1 MTTKDPLT
9 VSEPASAEGIH
20 IGDSPAA
27 TVREK
32 LAAGTEKYRAQAVT
46 KARDIAETGK
56 EKTATALKSLSETI
70 EGAAKTV
77 DDKLGA
83 DYGKYARKAA
93 EGISNFSSAIDAK
106 EIDEL
111 AADARDFVRK
121 SPAIALGAAA
131 AAGFL
136 LARFLKAGSSNDQ
149 TGA

>member
-9 VSEPASAEGIH
+9 VSEPASAESIR
-20 IGDSPAA
+20 IGGSPAA
-27 TVREK
+27 SVRAK
-32 LAAGTEKYRAQAVT
+32 LTEGTEKYRAQAAS

-56 EKTATALKSLSETI
+56 GKTATALKSLSETI
-70 EGAAKTV
+70 EGAAHTV

-93 EGISNFSSAIDAK
+93 ESISNLSSAIEAK

-111 AADARDFVRK
+111 ATDARDFVRK
-121 SPAIALGAAA
+121 SPAVALGVAA

-136 LARFLKAGSSNDQ
+136 LARFLKSGSGSDQ

>member
-1 MTTKDPLT
+1 MTTNDPLT
-9 VSEPASAEGIH
+9 VSEPASAEGIR
-20 IGDSPAA
+20 IGESQTA

-32 LAAGTEKYRAQAVT
+32 LTAGTEKYRAQAAS

-70 EGAAKTV
+70 EGAAHTV

-93 EGISNFSSAIDAK
+93 ESISNFSSAIDAK

-111 AADARDFVRK
+111 ATDARDFVRK
-121 SPAIALGAAA
+121 SPAIALGVAA

-136 LARFLKAGSSNDQ
+136 LARFLKAGSGNDQ